1 MMVSMQK
8 VIVLIIILAAALAV
22 GRRLYRTFR
31 SKGAEGCGCSN
42 CSQCDVQSTCTLEE
56 KTNDDEI

>member
-1 MMVSMQK
+1 MQK
-8 VIVLIIILAAALAV
+8 VIVLVIILVAALVV

-31 SKGAEGCGCSN
+31 SGGAEGCGCSS
-42 CSQCDVQSTCTLEE
+42 CSHCDVQSTCTLEE

>member
-1 MMVSMQK
+1 MQK
-8 VIVLIIILAAALAV
+8 VIVLVIILVAALVV

-31 SKGAEGCGCSN
+31 SKGAEGCGCSS